1 MFVEVWFFCCYCL
14 CLRWIL
20 TILNTNK
27 THLVCT
33 NRDQSTDR
41 SVAWCV
47 CVCAVSSVDGIISS
61 QLNAQSQSQPSKCAI
76 HSSTL
81 VHGNWCFC
89 CQFNFEING
98 KHKYV
103 FVYIYLCSCFKFSV
117 NESCHSC
124 QLHVFLWNGCTFST
138 MYTQQLWHYINLLM
152 KWKCAFQCILLL
164 QHIKLFNIDHLAM
177 LCECECECE
186 CWT

>member
-33 NRDQSTDR
+33 NRDHSTDR

-89 CQFNFEING
+89 CQFTFEING

-103 FVYIYLCSCFKFSV
+103 FVYIYICAPVSSSPWTNHAILV
-117 NESCHSC
+117 NY
-124 QLHVFLWNGCTFST
+124 TFSFE
-138 MYTQQLWHYINLLM
+138 MVVHFL
-152 KWKCAFQCILLL
+152 QCIHNSSDITL
-164 QHIKLFNIDHLAM
+164 ICWWNENVLFSAFCCCSI
-177 LCECECECE
+177 
-186 CWT
+186 

>member
-61 QLNAQSQSQPSKCAI
+61 QLIAQSQSQPSKCAI

-103 FVYIYLCSCFKFSV
+103 FVYISV
-117 NESCHSC
+117 LLFQILRERIMPFLSITRFPLKWLYIFYNVYTTALT
-124 QLHVFLWNGCTFST
+124 LH
-138 MYTQQLWHYINLLM
+138 
-152 KWKCAFQCILLL
+152 
-164 QHIKLFNIDHLAM
+164 
-177 LCECECECE
+177 
-186 CWT
+186 